1 MIDVPHYDFNWQR
14 VYTFEEPI
22 ILQPEDKL
30 EIECVF
36 DASDINTTT
45 YWGDGTNDEMC
56 LMTVFSSPL

>member
-1 MIDVPHYDFNWQR
+1 MIDVPHYDFDWQR

-22 ILQPEDKL
+22 VLQPEDKL

-36 DASDINTTT
+36 DSSDVSYTT

-56 LMTVFSSPL
+56 LMTVFASPL